1 MTEKT
6 YPHTRGLHDLGDG
19 AYAWLHGPG
28 MGGGT
33 ANAGLITNGGESLIV
48 DTLFDLDHARAFLE
62 AIEPITATAPVKYV
76 VNTHSDGDHI
86 YGNQLFSDDVDIIAT
101 EAATS
106 KMFQSTVD
114 LFVATT
120 VSGEEP
126 GSYFAPIKAAYGAE
140 FDFRPVRVRKPN
152 VTFSGRKTL
161 SVGALQVELIDL
173 GPAHTAGDLIVSVP
187 EQDVVFTGDLFGAG
201 IGTPVCWDGPLER
214 WIAAVDVIRG
224 LDAGTIVCGHG
235 PILTGDDRAKAY
247 DSVTEYLQN
256 TLDAATRAFNDGR
269 SVIEAIEYS
278 PYYGMLPNELLL
290 QNTSIAFHHLDK
302 RFPKPQQ
309 EEGIFATALLA
320 AEAAQLEKFGKDDAK

>member
-1 MTEKT
+1 
-6 YPHTRGLHDLGDG
+6 
-19 AYAWLHGPG
+19 
-28 MGGGT
+28 
-33 ANAGLITNGGESLIV
+33 
-48 DTLFDLDHARAFLE
+48 
-62 AIEPITATAPVKYV
+62 
-76 VNTHSDGDHI
+76 
-86 YGNQLFSDDVDIIAT
+86 
-101 EAATS
+101 
-106 KMFQSTVD
+106 MFQSTVD

-126 GSYFAPIKAAYGAE
+126 GSYFAPIKAAYGSE
-140 FDFRPVRVRKPN
+140 FDFRPVRIRKPN

-187 EQDVVFTGDLFGAG
+187 ELDVVFAGDLFGAG

-224 LDAGTIVCGHG
+224 LDADTIVCGHG

-290 QNTSIAFHHLDK
+290 QNTSVAFHHLDM